1 MNFTVGNGQF
11 RGACS
16 ALAPLEA
23 LKRTCCRG
31 KTQKAKAERLPSSA
45 IMGFRS
51 LDRICALLK
60 TALANVRRAENKRRQ
75 ERATS

>member
-1 MNFTVGNGQF
+1 LLPWKDVK
-11 RGACS
+11 S
-16 ALAPLEA
+16 
-23 LKRTCCRG
+23 
-31 KTQKAKAERLPSSA
+31 KAERLPSSA